1 MARWWRPVL
10 LVTLVIAGS
19 AVLLVTGWPTVEGVR
34 ATTAAAGWAA
44 PVLSTLLFVGFTLVP
59 APATVMG
66 IAAGVLFGLPVGL
79 ATTMTAVAAGSLIGF
94 VLSRALGRE
103 VVAGIGSARIRRL
116 DARLRRGGLWA
127 VAGGRLLPVIPFPV
141 LSYACGLTAIRLR
154 DYLAG
159 SVLGVLPSA
168 VAFVTIGAY
177 GGDPGS
183 VPFLVAVAGLVVLTV
198 AALVASRTRRR
209 AGRTAR
215 RTAEAPVPSGP
226 VA

>member
-1 MARWWRPVL
+1 M
-10 LVTLVIAGS
+10 
-19 AVLLVTGWPTVEGVR
+19 
-34 ATTAAAGWAA
+34 
-44 PVLSTLLFVGFTLVP
+44 
-59 APATVMG
+59 
-66 IAAGVLFGLPVGL
+66 
-79 ATTMTAVAAGSLIGF
+79 
-94 VLSRALGRE
+94 
-103 VVAGIGSARIRRL
+103 
-116 DARLRRGGLWA
+116 
-127 VAGGRLLPVIPFPV
+127 IPFPV

-215 RTAEAPVPSGP
+215 RTAGRTAEAPVPSGP

>member
-44 PVLSTLLFVGFTLVP
+44 PVLFTLLFVGFTLVP

-103 VVAGIGSARIRRL
+103 V
-116 DARLRRGGLWA
+116 

-215 RTAEAPVPSGP
+215 RTAGRTAEAPVPSGP